1 MFCPKCGSQLSDVA
15 AFCPICGNSVTPPQ
29 GTYQAPPQQNWQADP
44 FQRQTE
50 PVPQPAP
57 EPKKNQKHWPSGTK
71 KGQWTTRGVALV
83 AALALVLG
91 AGLSIGILTL
101 TGRANWTVPGGMKD
115 PDKLV
120 NTYLDRL
127 LAGDVEGVIALCD
140 LPGQMERIDIDSHLE
155 RMGAFTQYNLLPNNE
170 ATRTIRV
177 NQDENSYGNNISTLY
192 ALLLAPESEV
202 AMKMAEPPGNVF
214 LDDFEQSQI
223 NEFFREYAGRSLRD
237 VQVVSIIQVEMDREE
252 RQRMLENWHELYG
265 SEDYLEYIYLLERNG
280 HYFAGGVAL
289 EQAGGVWNIKNMNT
303 FYADISRR
311 GAVWLEDL
319 DGMSIREARQV
330 FVEQYQ
336 RATD

>member
-1 MFCPKCGSQLSDVA
+1 MFCPKCGNQLSDAA

-29 GTYQAPPQQNWQADP
+29 GTYQVPPQQNWQADP
-44 FQRQTE
+44 FQRQPE
-50 PVPQPAP
+50 PVPQPVP
-57 EPKKNQKHWPSGTK
+57 EPKKKQKHRASGTQ

-101 TGRANWTVPGGMKD
+101 TGRANWIVPGGMKD

-120 NTYLDRL
+120 EAYLDRL

-140 LPGQMERIDIDSHLE
+140 LPGQMERINIDSYLE
-155 RMGAFTQYNLLPNNE
+155 RMGTFTRYNLPPNNE
-170 ATRTIRV
+170 AIRTIRI
-177 NQDENSYGNNISTLY
+177 NQDENSYGNYISTFY
-192 ALLLAPESEV
+192 AMLLAPESEI
-202 AMKMAEPPGNVF
+202 AMKMAKPSGNVF
-214 LDDFEQSQI
+214 LDDFDQSEI
-223 NEFFREYAGRSLRD
+223 NEFFREYAGQALRD
-237 VQVVSIIQVEMDREE
+237 AQVVSTIQVEMEREE
-252 RQRMLENWHELYG
+252 RQRMLEIWHELYG

-303 FYADISRR
+303 YYSDISRG
-311 GAVWLEDL
+311 GAVWLEEL
-319 DGMSIREARQV
+319 DGMSISEARQV